1 MPPPS
6 EASPYASRNHLLSSQ
21 RAGAGAHGDQPAA
34 QPTPPVLPPIRMAA
48 AEASELQQQQQISG
62 NRRSPAAS
70 YTEAISQCS
79 SSGRSDPPPIPC
91 PEAPDAKSAVGN
103 RTDWAGRV
111 LGPARGVGLLGDAGI
126 RGRSGARGG
135 WSRWR
140 RSGEFGGGGGKSQ
153 FPLRSLSL
161 SLFLPFLV
169 SVVGLPPLSV
179 SGFFPRFRFESV
191 YIYMCGLINLDVNQF
206 INYFYGTAS
215 ARTSDPG
222 ASHRTGSQPSDL
234 KMFNRQPL
242 DLKSAE

>member
-1 MPPPS
+1 LSGRKPHSPERTAKPLPAPPPPQNTTEKSWTRSAPTTAPGMPPPS

-21 RAGAGAHGDQPAA
+21 RAHADQPAA

-126 RGRSGARGG
+126 GGAERSEGWVVAVAEEWGIWRRGRQVPVPSPV
-135 WSRWR
+135 
-140 RSGEFGGGGGKSQ
+140 
-153 FPLRSLSL
+153 PLP
-161 SLFLPFLV
+161 LP
-169 SVVGLPPLSV
+169 LPPLPRQRRWPPPSFCLWFFSAV
-179 SGFFPRFRFESV
+179 S
-191 YIYMCGLINLDVNQF
+191 L
-206 INYFYGTAS
+206 
-215 ARTSDPG
+215 
-222 ASHRTGSQPSDL
+222 
-234 KMFNRQPL
+234 
-242 DLKSAE
+242 